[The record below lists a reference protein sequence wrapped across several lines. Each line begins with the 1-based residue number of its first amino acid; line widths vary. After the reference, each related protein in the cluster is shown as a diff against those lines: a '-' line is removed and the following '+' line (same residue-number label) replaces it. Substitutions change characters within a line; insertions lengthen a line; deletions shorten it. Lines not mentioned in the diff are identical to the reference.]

1 MSLRRPRIRSAVNL
15 AALANGRRKEK
26 PPEEVPKP
34 PEPEIEP
41 ETTSHMVEN
50 PVADEQTNSV
60 ISNGQTEPGKV
71 VANENEERVEAAD
84 ESNITNVL
92 NGDIER
98 ETNET
103 EKSGICESSSEIR
116 SDPSKDLKSETRS
129 DPSKDLSS
137 DIPSDLSK
145 ESSSEIRSDPSKDSS
160 SEIRSDPKTIENPFS
175 PPPARPAPPMGR
187 FKSRFRPNLNENRNR
202 IRRFSGTIS
211 DLVRI
216 TINFFLN
223 FSNVKKL
230 NKLNEN

>member
-1 MSLRRPRIRSAVNL
+1 L

-50 PVADEQTNSV
+50 PVVDDQTNSV

-103 EKSGICESSSEIR
+103 EKSGICECSEIR

-211 DLVRI
+211 DLVSF
-216 TINFFLN
+216 INN
-223 FSNVKKL
+223 GM
-230 NKLNEN
+230 

>member
-1 MSLRRPRIRSAVNL
+1 L

-145 ESSSEIRSDPSKDSS
+145 ESSSEIRSDP
-160 SEIRSDPKTIENPFS
+160 KTIENPFS

-223 FSNVKKL
+223 FSNVKKH